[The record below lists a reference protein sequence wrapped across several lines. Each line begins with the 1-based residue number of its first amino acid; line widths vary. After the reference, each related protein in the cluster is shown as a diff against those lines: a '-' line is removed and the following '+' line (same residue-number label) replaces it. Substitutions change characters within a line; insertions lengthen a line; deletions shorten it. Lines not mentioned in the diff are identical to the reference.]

1 MYKKGIKQ
9 SQNKPMETTGMV
21 VNKGSSWG
29 RGRASGDTLLLLA
42 GVGRRKRKNS
52 YATIKT
58 FLVKMKI

>member
-1 MYKKGIKQ
+1 
-9 SQNKPMETTGMV
+9 MV